1 IEFMNW
7 STAHTINDEEYTY
20 SDGTPINNWDN
31 QHWGEISMREAL
43 QWSRNIPTLKLF
55 QNVGSDK
62 SQEFAKELGIDID
75 PIHESASIGGFNG
88 TSPLQMAGAY
98 ASFGNEGVYNEPFSV
113 EKIVY
118 PDGEEKKLE
127 SPKSEAVMHDYTAYM
142 VTDMLKSV
150 VTNGTGTQANIPEL
164 PLAGK
169 TGTTNIPNDI
179 RQQYNISNGV
189 LGSWFVGYTPQYS
202 LAIWTGY
209 PSLKDG
215 DGNIQYML
223 EDGTQK
229 IAKVLFKEL
238 MTQLSDDN
246 LDDFKM
252 PDSVMREGSE
262 LYIKGTQEER
272 GVQQEKERKEK
283 EAIEQKEKE
292 EQEKKEQEEKEKKEQ
307 EEKEKKKK
315 KKKKEKRKKKK
326 KKKKKK
332 SKRKRNKKRKR
343 RRKKRKKRRKKK
355 KRKRR
360 KRKKKKRRR
369 KKKRKRRKRKKKRR
383 RRKKRRKRR

>member
-1 IEFMNW
+1 
-7 STAHTINDEEYTY
+7 
-20 SDGTPINNWDN
+20 
-31 QHWGEISMREAL
+31 
-43 QWSRNIPTLKLF
+43 
-55 QNVGSDK
+55 
-62 SQEFAKELGIDID
+62 
-75 PIHESASIGGFNG
+75 
-88 TSPLQMAGAY
+88 
-98 ASFGNEGVYNEPFSV
+98 
-113 EKIVY
+113 
-118 PDGEEKKLE
+118 
-127 SPKSEAVMHDYTAYM
+127 YM

-223 EDGTQK
+223 EDGTQN

-292 EQEKKEQEEKEKKEQ
+292 EQEKKEQEKKEKKKQ
-307 EEKEKKKK
+307 KKKK
-315 KKKKEKRKKKK
+315 KKNRKKKK
-326 KKKKKK
+326 
-332 SKRKRNKKRKR
+332 KKRKR
-343 RRKKRKKRRKKK
+343 RRKKKKKRRKKK

-383 RRKKRRKRR
+383 RRKKRRKRRRRKKKKRRKNKRR

>member
-1 IEFMNW
+1 
-7 STAHTINDEEYTY
+7 
-20 SDGTPINNWDN
+20 
-31 QHWGEISMREAL
+31 
-43 QWSRNIPTLKLF
+43 
-55 QNVGSDK
+55 
-62 SQEFAKELGIDID
+62 
-75 PIHESASIGGFNG
+75 
-88 TSPLQMAGAY
+88 
-98 ASFGNEGVYNEPFSV
+98 GVYNEPFSV

-179 RQQYNISNGV
+179 RQQYNISNRLLRSLIV
-189 LGSWFVGYTPQYS
+189 MYTPQYS

-209 PSLKDG
+209 PYLKDR

-223 EDGTQK
+223 EDGTQN

-238 MTQLSDDN
+238 MTQLPDDN

-252 PDSVMREGSE
+252 PDSVMKEGSE

-307 EEKEKKKK
+307 EEKEKKEQEEKE
-315 KKKKEKRKKKK
+315 KKEKEKEEKEKEEKEKKEKEKK
-326 KKKKKK
+326 EKKEKEEKEKKEQEEKEKK
-332 SKRKRNKKRKR
+332 EKEEREKKEQEEKE
-343 RRKKRKKRRKKK
+343 KKEKEEKEKKEQEEKEKKEK
-355 KRKRR
+355 EQEK
-360 KRKKKKRRR
+360 
-369 KKKRKRRKRKKKRR
+369 
-383 RRKKRRKRR
+383 